1 MKGSMLRTGLCSSDF
16 KSWSYAGF
24 HTAGWVCTSMQLM
37 AGRTAGLCWKHIVKQ
52 LPSARLSCCSPGVQ
66 VFEKFLA
73 GDTLQ
78 DCYAAVAAVANR
90 WLDMLDTQVRVKQP

>member
-1 MKGSMLRTGLCSSDF
+1 MGCCG
-16 KSWSYAGF
+16 YAGL
-24 HTAGWVCTSMQLM
+24 TLLYAGWHQHALQSWHQSRAGAGYTMKQRPLLTSCT
-37 AGRTAGLCWKHIVKQ
+37 
-52 LPSARLSCCSPGVQ
+52 PGVQ

-90 WLDMLDTQVRVKQP
+90 WLDMLDTQVRLK